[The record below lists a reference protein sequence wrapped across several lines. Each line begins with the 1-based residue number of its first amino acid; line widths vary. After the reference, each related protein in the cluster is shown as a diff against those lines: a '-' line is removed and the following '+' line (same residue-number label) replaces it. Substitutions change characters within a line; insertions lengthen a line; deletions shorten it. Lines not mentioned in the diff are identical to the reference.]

1 MLRPFSS
8 ALLAVVFVAACSH
21 QEQTPVRRTVD
32 APVGVVRRSSI
43 PTLHAAAGTVRSR
56 TTSTLS
62 ANSIGTVTRV
72 AATEGMAVRAGDV
85 LVEIDPRENAAG
97 FERARAGQAEVERA
111 IEGAA
116 ANASLAESTWQRY
129 AALHQRGSASTQELD
144 EARARRDG
152 AAAELARMRARRGE
166 AGASAAQ
173 AAAAL
178 AYRTVRSPI
187 DGVVTARF
195 IDAGAQAAP
204 GVPLLT
210 VEDTKAMRVETT
222 APEGVS
228 VNVGDRVMVEVG
240 GERRQLPVTEVQPSL
255 DAGSRSSLVKVDLD
269 RPVRSGS
276 FARVWF
282 AIGHRDAVNV
292 PSSAL
297 VRRGQLTGVFAVS
310 DGVAR
315 LRLLTLGQDLGSDRI
330 EVLSG
335 LSDGDSIVLQP
346 KLVHDGDAIGSG
358 E

>member
-1 MLRPFSS
+1 MLKPFSS
-8 ALLAVVFVAACSH
+8 ALLAVTLVAACSH
-21 QEQTPVRRTVD
+21 QEEAPVRRTVD
-32 APVGVVRRSSI
+32 APVGVVRRSSL
-43 PTLHAAAGTVRSR
+43 PVLHAAAGTVRSR
-56 TTSTLS
+56 TTSTLA

-72 AATEGMAVRAGDV
+72 AATEGKAVRAGDV

-97 FERARAGQAEVERA
+97 LERARAGQAEVERA
-111 IEGAA
+111 IEGAS
-116 ANASLAESTWQRY
+116 ANASLAEATWRRY
-129 AALHQRGSASTQELD
+129 AALHERGSASAQELD

-152 AAAELARMRARRGE
+152 AAAELARLRARRGE

-178 AYRTVRSPI
+178 TYRTVRSPV

-195 IDAGAQAAP
+195 VDPGAQAAP

-210 VEDTKAMRVETT
+210 VEDTKSMRIETT

-228 VNVGDRVMVEVG
+228 VKVGDRVIVEVG
-240 GERRQLPVTEVQPSL
+240 GERRELPVTEVQPSL
-255 DAGSRSSLVKVDLD
+255 DAGSRSSQVKVDLD
-269 RPVRSGS
+269 RPLRSGS

-282 AIGHRDAVNV
+282 ATGQREAVTV
-292 PSSAL
+292 PASAV
-297 VRRGQLTGVFAVS
+297 VRRGQLNSVFAVS

-315 LRLLTLGQDLGSDRI
+315 LRLLTLGEKTGPDHI

-335 LSDGDSIVLQP
+335 LNHGDSIVLQP
-346 KLVHDGDAIGSG
+346 HLVHDGDAIGSG